1 MRAPEEGVMTGK
13 TITIDLGQIM
23 DEAFRA
29 FEQFGESIGHEARHA
44 AEHAAEHA
52 RRMAEACGGRGPFCD
67 CYPGYLYPP
76 ANVYLNPEKQFV
88 LELAIA
94 GFDEKDVSVQFKG
107 DYLVFSAK
115 APEAPAPDERTQ
127 WFKRRL
133 RMRDVDEQRYFV
145 PADKFDQAASQATF
159 RNGLL
164 RIVVPPREMPPE
176 AEGIKIDI
184 RSETAT

>member
-1 MRAPEEGVMTGK
+1 MRAPKERAMTAK
-13 TITIDLGQIM
+13 SFTVDLGQMM

-29 FEQFGESIGHEARHA
+29 FEHFGETFGEGTRQAAEQTAERVRHA
-44 AEHAAEHA
+44 AEG
-52 RRMAEACGGRGPFCD
+52 CCGRGPFGD

-76 ANVYLNPEKQFV
+76 ANVYLTPDKQMV
-88 LELAIA
+88 LEVALA
-94 GFDEKDVSVQFKG
+94 GFNEKDVSVQFRG

-127 WFKRRL
+127 YFKRRL

-145 PADKFDQAASQATF
+145 PADRFDQAASQAMF

-164 RIVVPPREMPPE
+164 RIMVPPRESP
-176 AEGIKIDI
+176 AATEGIKIDI
-184 RSETAT
+184 RTDEGT

>member
-1 MRAPEEGVMTGK
+1 MRAPEEHDMTAK
-13 TITIDLGQIM
+13 AFTIDLGQIM
-23 DEAFRA
+23 DEAFHA
-29 FEQFGESIGHEARHA
+29 FEQFGETFGQGAEQAAERVRHA
-44 AEHAAEHA
+44 AEE
-52 RRMAEACGGRGPFCD
+52 CCGRGPFAD

-76 ANVYLNPEKQFV
+76 ANVYLTPEKQFV
-88 LELAIA
+88 LEMAIA
-94 GFDEKDVSVQFKG
+94 GFDEKGVSVQFRG

-164 RIVVPPREMPPE
+164 RIVVPPRESP
-176 AEGIKIDI
+176 ADSGGITIDI
-184 RSETAT
+184 RTAETT